1 MAMLRGIEPRSPE
14 RQSGIIAFI
23 PWHHILAFLTRVGKH
38 SARFFFPSSPVSN
51 SGVIGGSG
59 ILLAAICLLFPLN
72 RGFHLN
78 LFGVVTLVPLTQV
91 YIWQLSI
98 SNLVG
103 VILSFDTEDI
113 HDYLFND
120 SVYNRS
126 VPKAL
131 LNSLPPN

>member
-59 ILLAAICLLFPLN
+59 ILLAAICLLFRL
-72 RGFHLN
+72 
-78 LFGVVTLVPLTQV
+78 
-91 YIWQLSI
+91 
-98 SNLVG
+98 
-103 VILSFDTEDI
+103 TEDST
-113 HDYLFND
+113 LTS
-120 SVYNRS
+120 SV
-126 VPKAL
+126 
-131 LNSLPPN
+131 SLHWSL

>member
-59 ILLAAICLLFPLN
+59 ILLAAICLLFPLD

-91 YIWQLSI
+91 YIMA
-98 SNLVG
+98 
-103 VILSFDTEDI
+103 T
-113 HDYLFND
+113 
-120 SVYNRS
+120 
-126 VPKAL
+126 
-131 LNSLPPN
+131 